1 MHRKRKVRQKGQSEG
16 GAVETERR
24 KKCEKQPAKG
34 TLGATGQWGWAQTSW
49 GGKERGSE
57 GEGCGYSVGDT
68 RPPGAWKSSRVK
80 VLSRARLCES
90 MEFSRPECWSG

>member
-49 GGKERGSE
+49 GGKERGAVRGKGAGIAWETPAPQGPGSQ
-57 GEGCGYSVGDT
+57 VG
-68 RPPGAWKSSRVK
+68 
-80 VLSRARLCES
+80 
-90 MEFSRPECWSG
+90 